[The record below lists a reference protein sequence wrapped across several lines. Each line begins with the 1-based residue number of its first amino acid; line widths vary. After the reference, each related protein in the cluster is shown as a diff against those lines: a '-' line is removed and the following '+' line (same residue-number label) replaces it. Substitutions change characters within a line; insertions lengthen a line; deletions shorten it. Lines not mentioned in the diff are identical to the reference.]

1 MLEPGTSSPPNSFD
15 RNRVHL
21 PSFVSTAW
29 RISATVGDD
38 VPLRTAMTAAGA
50 APSASRSDVV
60 ERFAPIATLNA
71 TMTARIA
78 IQQPISHVRKAMFN
92 MMSNIRR
99 VLLDAVEMR
108 GAMGNDLV

>member
-15 RNRVHL
+15 RNRAHR

-38 VPLRTAMTAAGA
+38 VPLRAAMTAAGA
-50 APSASRSDVV
+50 APSASRSDVAA
-60 ERFAPIATLNA
+60 RFAPIDTLTG

-78 IQQPISHVRKAMFN
+78 IQPPTSHVRKALLH
-92 MMSNIRR
+92 MMSTLLR
-99 VLLDAVEMR
+99 VRLDAVLLR
-108 GAMGNDLV
+108 

>member
-1 MLEPGTSSPPNSFD
+1 MLEQGTSSPPNSFD
-15 RNRVHL
+15 RNRAHR

-38 VPLRTAMTAAGA
+38 VPLRAAMTAAGA

-60 ERFAPIATLNA
+60 ERFAPIDTLTA

-78 IQQPISHVRKAMFN
+78 IQPPISHVRKAMFN
-92 MMSNIRR
+92 MMSTLLRLR
-99 VLLDAVEMR
+99 LDAVGMR
-108 GAMGNDLV
+108 